1 VSENT
6 DRMRVF
12 LSGNVDLL
20 SFDDEDA
27 RVAGMVRA
35 ALEKKGTPI
44 GPVDLLI
51 AGQALARGMTV
62 ITANVG
68 EFARVPRLSLVDWTN

>member
-1 VSENT
+1 MSENT